1 CFVPINRS
9 TQSFFKR
16 SLRAEAEF
24 FKCACDIQLAA
35 WLPVR
40 FIGLPSD
47 LALEFCQT
55 RNHLNK
61 VSNQNLSPVAQIHGR
76 ALVVISRR
84 EQDAFGAVFD
94 VKKFARGI
102 ARPPYFYERS
112 ASAPRFHTFT

>member
-1 CFVPINRS
+1 MKRILWTSGSSSYLIIESCNHFSNESILFCFVPINRS
-9 TQSFFKR
+9 PQSFFKR

-55 RNHLNK
+55 RNRLDK

-76 ALVVISRR
+76 ALVVI
-84 EQDAFGAVFD
+84 
-94 VKKFARGI
+94 
-102 ARPPYFYERS
+102 
-112 ASAPRFHTFT
+112 